1 MSKSNFIVI
10 WFDGIQVQAKSK
22 NSWTTEDM
30 AIAWVENTK
39 VATGFVAWYQVL
51 DRQTGAVAYHAELNE
66 IA

>member
-30 AIAWVENTK
+30 AITWIEDKK
-39 VATGFVAWYQVL
+39 VLTGFVAWYQVL